1 MNRALLTFS
10 AMLLASASM
19 AQVGKVATTLQVPS
33 YKEAVARMTAKS
45 LASVSAAKAKS
56 SAVRAAS
63 NGLTDNQHYMG
74 PYYSDKY
81 QDDAEYGVGLG
92 AGTFK
97 AGVIVDYPQAVKF
110 NGGKIVAIRY
120 AVCDNNI
127 TSPRVYV
134 NAISNKDGNP
144 KVEGE
149 VVSQAGA
156 TPQLGW
162 NTVTLDNPYTINVDG
177 SDIAAF
183 MIGFE
188 FTAADDVYPVS
199 VVSLNTNPSLYCYG
213 KPASGTTEQEQWY
226 NLGTTY
232 GALSVQCIVEK
243 DGGFHTVDATLSD
256 LRAPRYIQ
264 SGGKTTLGFNCAS
277 FSGDITSAQFG
288 VKVND
293 TEVAELNYDGAITT
307 DGADLTVTIDT
318 PDTLTI
324 GKVGNLSLYVKKLNG
339 EAPTDVNTMYDDV
352 VSTSFVPYTESFN
365 RQKQLVEF
373 FTSQAGAYCTY
384 GDNVLAELS
393 KLRDDL
399 VKVGVH
405 ASLKSGT
412 DEWALDESSALI
424 SFSTSS
430 VPAASFNRYYCNS
443 LYNSADR
450 IAIATDYN
458 DNFAAAAAQL
468 ISSNVIDGSN
478 YDYPAFA
485 TVDLATT
492 YDEHTRKLN
501 IKVYGQNVSDFK
513 KVMGDDAVLTVY
525 LTQDSQKGDQTVG
538 STTQYNYT
546 NNDVLRMFVS
556 GELGDAITWDGTS
569 YEKNYEVTIPE
580 SISITKKKVMHVVAF
595 ISRPIKYSDNTF
607 TTSITDAWVTNANTC
622 QIGESTTSGIKQGLV
637 DVEDVHE
644 VARYSLDGMQLSAP
658 VKGVNIVKYSNGETA
673 KVVVK

>member
-19 AQVGKVATTLQVPS
+19 AQVSKVASSLQVPT
-33 YKEAVARMTAKS
+33 YQETVARMTAKP
-45 LASVSAAKAKS
+45 LASVASVKS
-56 SAVRAAS
+56 KSVVSRAAS
-63 NGLTDNQHYMG
+63 NGLADNQHYMG
-74 PYYSDKY
+74 AYYTDEYQSD
-81 QDDAEYGVGLG
+81 ANYGVGLG

-120 AVCDNNI
+120 AVCDAI

-134 NAISNKDGNP
+134 NAISNKDGNASI
-144 KVEGE
+144 GDE
-149 VVSQAGA
+149 VVSQVGD
-156 TPQLGW
+156 TPQVGW
-162 NTVTLDNPYTINVDG
+162 NTVTLDNPYTIQVDG

-188 FTAADDVYPVS
+188 FTEAADIYPVS
-199 VVSLNTNPSLYCYG
+199 TVSLNTNPSLYIYG
-213 KPASGTTEQEQWY
+213 KAASATTEQWY
-226 NLGTTY
+226 NLGTLY

-243 DGGFHTVDATLSD
+243 DGGFHIVDAMLSD

-264 SGGKTTLGFNCAS
+264 SGGKTALGFSCAS
-277 FSGDITSAQFG
+277 FSDDIASAQFG
-288 VKVND
+288 VKLNG
-293 TEVAELNYDGAITT
+293 TEVAELNYDNTITT

-324 GKVGNLSLYVKKLNG
+324 GKVGTLSLYVKKLNG
-339 EAPTDVNTMYDDV
+339 EAPTDVNSMYDDV
-352 VSTSFVPYTESFN
+352 VSTSFVPYTTSYN

-373 FTSQAGAYCTY
+373 FTSQKGAYCSY

-405 ASLKSGT
+405 ASLVSGE
-412 DEWALDESSALI
+412 DQWALDKSSALI
-424 SFSTSS
+424 NFSASS
-430 VPAASFNRYYCNS
+430 VPSASFNRYYCNS
-443 LYNSADR
+443 LYNSDER
-450 IAIATDYN
+450 IAIATDYT
-458 DNFAAAAAQL
+458 DSFAASAAKL
-468 ISSNVIDGSN
+468 ISDNVIDGSN

-492 YDEHTRKLN
+492 YDSETRKLN

-525 LTQDSQKGDQTVG
+525 LTQDYQKGEQTVG
-538 STTQYNYT
+538 TSTTYNYE

-556 GELGDAITWDGTS
+556 GELGDAISWDGTS

-595 ISRPIKYSDNTF
+595 ISRPIKYSDKTF

-622 QIGESTTSGIKQGLV
+622 QIGESTTSSIKQGLV

-644 VARYSLDGMQLSAP
+644 VARYSLDGIQLSAP
-658 VKGVNIVKYSNGETA
+658 VKGVNIVKYSNGKTA

>member
-19 AQVGKVATTLQVPS
+19 AQVSKVAPSLQVPT
-33 YKEAVARMTAKS
+33 YKETVARMTAKP
-45 LASVSAAKAKS
+45 LASVSAVKS
-56 SAVRAAS
+56 KSVVSRAAS
-63 NGLTDNQHYMG
+63 NGLADNQHYMG
-74 PYYSDKY
+74 PYYTDEYQSD
-81 QDDAEYGVGLG
+81 ANYGVGLG

-120 AVCDNNI
+120 AVCDAV

-134 NAISNKDGNP
+134 NTISNKDGNANI
-144 KVEGE
+144 GDE
-149 VVSQAGA
+149 VVSQAGG
-156 TPQLGW
+156 TPQVGW
-162 NTVTLDNPYTINVDG
+162 NTVTLDNPYTIHVDG
-177 SDIAAF
+177 SDIAAY

-188 FTAADDVYPVS
+188 FTEAADIYPVS
-199 VVSLNTNPSLYCYG
+199 TVSLNTNPSLYIYG
-213 KPASGTTEQEQWY
+213 KAASATTAQWY
-226 NLGTTY
+226 DLGTTY

-243 DGGFHTVDATLSD
+243 DGGFHTVDAMLSD

-264 SGGKTTLGFNCAS
+264 SGGKTALGFRCAS
-277 FSGDITSAQFG
+277 FSDDIASAQFG
-288 VKVND
+288 VKLNG
-293 TEVAELNYDGAITT
+293 TEVAELNYDSTITT

-324 GKVGNLSLYVKKLNG
+324 GKVGTLSLYVKKLNG
-339 EAPTDVNTMYDDV
+339 EAPTDVNTMQDDV
-352 VSTSFVPYTESFN
+352 VSTSFVPYTTSFN

-424 SFSTSS
+424 NFSASS
-430 VPAASFNRYYCNS
+430 VPSASFNRYYCNS
-443 LYNSADR
+443 LYNSDER

-458 DNFAAAAAQL
+458 DSFAASAAKL
-468 ISSNVIDGSN
+468 ISDNVIDGSN

-492 YDEHTRKLN
+492 YDESTRKLN

-538 STTQYNYT
+538 SSTQYNYT

-556 GELGDAITWDGTS
+556 GELGDAISWDGTS

-644 VARYSLDGMQLSAP
+644 VARYSLDGIQLSAP
-658 VKGVNIVKYSNGETA
+658 VKGVNIVKYSNGKTA

>member
-19 AQVGKVATTLQVPS
+19 AQVSKVAPSLHVPT
-33 YKEAVARMTAKS
+33 YKETVARMTAKP
-45 LASVSAAKAKS
+45 LASVSAVKS
-56 SAVRAAS
+56 KSVVSRAAS
-63 NGLTDNQHYMG
+63 NGLADNQHYMG
-74 PYYSDKY
+74 PYYTDEYQSD
-81 QDDAEYGVGLG
+81 ANYGVGLG

-120 AVCDNNI
+120 AVCDAI

-134 NAISNKDGNP
+134 NTISNKDGNATI
-144 KVEGE
+144 GAE
-149 VVSQAGA
+149 VVSQAGG
-156 TPQLGW
+156 TPQVGW
-162 NTVTLDNPYTINVDG
+162 NTVTLDNPYTIHVDG
-177 SDIAAF
+177 SDIAAY

-188 FTAADDVYPVS
+188 FTEAADIYPVS
-199 VVSLNTNPSLYCYG
+199 TVSLNTNPSLYIYG
-213 KPASGTTEQEQWY
+213 KAASATTEQWY
-226 NLGTTY
+226 NLGTAY

-243 DGGFHTVDATLSD
+243 DGGFHTVDAMLSD

-264 SGGKTTLGFNCAS
+264 SGGKTALGFSCAS
-277 FSGDITSAQFG
+277 FSDDIASAQFG
-288 VKVND
+288 VKLNG
-293 TEVAELNYDGAITT
+293 TEVAELNYDNTITT

-324 GKVGNLSLYVKKLNG
+324 GKVGTLSLYVKKLNG
-339 EAPTDVNTMYDDV
+339 EAPTDVNTMQDDV
-352 VSTSFVPYTESFN
+352 VSTSFVPYTTSFN
-365 RQKQLVEF
+365 RQKQLIEF
-373 FTSQAGAYCTY
+373 FTSQFGAYCTY
-384 GDNVLAELS
+384 GDNVLAELG

-412 DEWALDESSALI
+412 DEWALDESNALI
-424 SFSTSS
+424 NFSASS
-430 VPAASFNRYYCNS
+430 VPSASFNRYYCNS
-443 LYNSADR
+443 LYNSDER

-458 DNFAAAAAQL
+458 DNFAASAAKL
-468 ISSNVIDGSN
+468 ISDNVIDGSN

-492 YDEHTRKLN
+492 YDEDTRKLN

-525 LTQDSQKGDQTVG
+525 LTQDSQKGDQLIG
-538 STTQYNYT
+538 SSTQYNYT

-556 GELGDAITWDGTS
+556 GELGDAISWDGTS

-595 ISRPIKYSDNTF
+595 ISRPIKYSGNTF

-637 DVEDVHE
+637 DAEDVHE
-644 VARYSLDGMQLSAP
+644 VARYFLDGIQLSAP
-658 VKGVNIVKYSNGETA
+658 VKGINIVKYSNGKTV
-673 KVVVK
+673 KVMVK

>member
-19 AQVGKVATTLQVPS
+19 AQVSKVAPSLQVPT
-33 YKEAVARMTAKS
+33 YKETVARMTAKP
-45 LASVSAAKAKS
+45 LASVSAVKS
-56 SAVRAAS
+56 KSVVSRAAS
-63 NGLTDNQHYMG
+63 NGLADNQHYMG
-74 PYYSDKY
+74 PYYTDEYQSD
-81 QDDAEYGVGLG
+81 ANYGVGLG

-120 AVCDNNI
+120 AVCDAV

-134 NAISNKDGNP
+134 NTISNKDGNANI
-144 KVEGE
+144 GDE
-149 VVSQAGA
+149 VVSQAGG
-156 TPQLGW
+156 TPQVGW
-162 NTVTLDNPYTINVDG
+162 NTVTLDNPYTIHVDG
-177 SDIAAF
+177 SDIAAY

-188 FTAADDVYPVS
+188 FTEAADIYPVS
-199 VVSLNTNPSLYCYG
+199 TVSLNTNPSLYIYG
-213 KPASGTTEQEQWY
+213 KAASATTAQWY
-226 NLGTTY
+226 DLGTTY

-243 DGGFHTVDATLSD
+243 DGGFHTVDAMLSD

-264 SGGKTTLGFNCAS
+264 SGGKTALGFRCAS
-277 FSGDITSAQFG
+277 FSDDIASAQFG
-288 VKVND
+288 VKLNG
-293 TEVAELNYDGAITT
+293 TEVAELNYDSTITT

-324 GKVGNLSLYVKKLNG
+324 GKVGTLSLYVKKLNG
-339 EAPTDVNTMYDDV
+339 EAPTDVNTMQDDV
-352 VSTSFVPYTESFN
+352 VSTSFVPYTTSFN

-373 FTSQAGAYCTY
+373 FTSQVGAYCTY

-424 SFSTSS
+424 NFSASS
-430 VPAASFNRYYCNS
+430 VPSASFNRYYCNS
-443 LYNSADR
+443 LYNSDER

-458 DNFAAAAAQL
+458 DSFAASAAKL
-468 ISSNVIDGSN
+468 ISDNVIDGSN

-492 YDEHTRKLN
+492 YDESTRKLN

-538 STTQYNYT
+538 SSTQYNYT

-556 GELGDAITWDGTS
+556 GELGDAISWDGTS

-644 VARYSLDGMQLSAP
+644 VARYSLDGIQLSAP
-658 VKGVNIVKYSNGETA
+658 VKGVNIVKYSNGKTA

>member
-19 AQVGKVATTLQVPS
+19 AQVSKVAPSLQVPT
-33 YKEAVARMTAKS
+33 YKETVARMTAKP
-45 LASVSAAKAKS
+45 LASVSAVKS
-56 SAVRAAS
+56 KSVVSRAAS
-63 NGLTDNQHYMG
+63 NGLADNQHYMG
-74 PYYSDKY
+74 PYYTDEYQSD
-81 QDDAEYGVGLG
+81 ANYGVGLG
-92 AGTFK
+92 AGIFK

-120 AVCDNNI
+120 AVCDAV

-134 NAISNKDGNP
+134 NTISNKDGNANI
-144 KVEGE
+144 GDE
-149 VVSQAGA
+149 VVSQAGG
-156 TPQLGW
+156 TPQVGW
-162 NTVTLDNPYTINVDG
+162 NTVTLDNPYTIHVDG
-177 SDIAAF
+177 SDIAAY

-188 FTAADDVYPVS
+188 FTEAADIYPVS
-199 VVSLNTNPSLYCYG
+199 TVSLNTNPSLYIYG
-213 KPASGTTEQEQWY
+213 KPESGTKEQWY

-243 DGGFHTVDATLSD
+243 DGGFHTVDAMLSD

-277 FSGDITSAQFG
+277 FSDDIASAQFG
-288 VKVND
+288 VKLNG
-293 TEVAELNYDGAITT
+293 TEVAELNYDSTITT

-324 GKVGNLSLYVKKLNG
+324 GKVGTLSLYVKKLNG
-339 EAPTDVNTMYDDV
+339 EAPTDVNTMQDDV
-352 VSTSFVPYTESFN
+352 VSTSFVPYTTSFN

-424 SFSTSS
+424 NFSASS
-430 VPAASFNRYYCNS
+430 VPSASFNRYYCNS
-443 LYNSADR
+443 LYNSDER

-458 DNFAAAAAQL
+458 DSFAASAAKL
-468 ISSNVIDGSN
+468 ISDNVIDGSN

-492 YDEHTRKLN
+492 YDESTRKLN

-525 LTQDSQKGDQTVG
+525 LTQDSQKGDQMVG
-538 STTQYNYT
+538 SSTQYNYT

-556 GELGDAITWDGTS
+556 GELGDAISWDGTS

-637 DVEDVHE
+637 DVENVHE
-644 VARYSLDGMQLSAP
+644 VARYSLDGIQLSAP
-658 VKGVNIVKYSNGETA
+658 VKGVNIVKYSNGKTD

>member
-19 AQVGKVATTLQVPS
+19 AQVSKVAPSLQVPT
-33 YKEAVARMTAKS
+33 YKETVARMTAKP
-45 LASVSAAKAKS
+45 LASVSAVKS
-56 SAVRAAS
+56 KSVVSRAAS
-63 NGLTDNQHYMG
+63 NGLADNQHYMG
-74 PYYSDKY
+74 PYYTDEYQSD
-81 QDDAEYGVGLG
+81 ANYGVGLG
-92 AGTFK
+92 AGIFK

-120 AVCDNNI
+120 AVCDAV

-134 NAISNKDGNP
+134 NTISNKDGNANI
-144 KVEGE
+144 GDE
-149 VVSQAGA
+149 VVSQAGG
-156 TPQLGW
+156 TPQVGW
-162 NTVTLDNPYTINVDG
+162 NTVTLDNPYTIHVDG
-177 SDIAAF
+177 SDIAAY

-188 FTAADDVYPVS
+188 FTEAADIYPVS
-199 VVSLNTNPSLYCYG
+199 TVSLNTNPSLYIYG
-213 KPASGTTEQEQWY
+213 KPESGTKEQWY

-243 DGGFHTVDATLSD
+243 DGGFHTVDAMLSD

-277 FSGDITSAQFG
+277 FSDDIASAQFG
-288 VKVND
+288 VKLNG
-293 TEVAELNYDGAITT
+293 TEVAELNYDSTITT

-324 GKVGNLSLYVKKLNG
+324 GKVGTLSLYVKKLNG
-339 EAPTDVNTMYDDV
+339 EAPTDVNTMQDDV
-352 VSTSFVPYTESFN
+352 VSTSFVPYTTSFN

-424 SFSTSS
+424 NFSASS
-430 VPAASFNRYYCNS
+430 VPSASFNRYYCNS
-443 LYNSADR
+443 LYNSDER

-458 DNFAAAAAQL
+458 DSFAASAAKL
-468 ISSNVIDGSN
+468 ISDNVIDGSN

-492 YDEHTRKLN
+492 YDESTRKLN

-525 LTQDSQKGDQTVG
+525 LTQDSQKGDQMVG
-538 STTQYNYT
+538 SSTQYNYT

-556 GELGDAITWDGTS
+556 GELGDAISWDGTS

-637 DVEDVHE
+637 DVENVHE
-644 VARYSLDGMQLSAP
+644 VARYSLDGIQLSAP
-658 VKGVNIVKYSNGETA
+658 VKGVNIVKYSNGKTA

>member
-19 AQVGKVATTLQVPS
+19 AQVGKVAPTLQVPT
-33 YKEAVARMTAKS
+33 YKEAVARMTAKPM
-45 LASVSAAKAKS
+45 ASVSTTKAKS
-56 SAVRAAS
+56 PVARAAS
-63 NGLTDNQHYMG
+63 NGLADNQHYMG

-81 QDDAEYGVGLG
+81 ETEVDNGLGFG

-97 AGVIVDYPQAVKF
+97 VGTFIDYPQAVKF

-120 AVCDNNI
+120 ALCGNI
-127 TSPRVYV
+127 TSPSVFV
-134 NAISNKDGNP
+134 NTISNKDGNAQI
-144 KVEGE
+144 GDE
-149 VVSQAGA
+149 VISQAGG
-156 TPQLGW
+156 TPELGW
-162 NTVTLDNPYTINVDG
+162 NTVALDNPYTINVDG
-177 SDIAAF
+177 TDVAAF
-183 MIGFE
+183 IIGLQ
-188 FTAADDVYPVS
+188 FTQVADTYPISTVTF
-199 VVSLNTNPSLYCYG
+199 NTNPTIYVYG
-213 KPASGTTEQEQWY
+213 SGTEGEKWY
-226 NLGTTY
+226 SLNNYNY
-232 GALSVQCIVEK
+232 GSLSVQCIVEK
-243 DGGFHTVDATLSD
+243 DGGFHVVDATLSD

-277 FSGDITSAQFG
+277 FSDDITSAQFG
-288 VKVND
+288 VKVNG
-293 TEVAELNYDGAITT
+293 TEVAELNYDNTITT

-324 GKVGNLSLYVKKLNG
+324 GKVGNLSLYIKKLNG
-339 EAPTDVNTMYDDV
+339 EAPTDVNSMYDDE
-352 VSTSFVPYTESFN
+352 VSTSFVPYTTSFS

-373 FTSQAGAYCTY
+373 FTSQAGKYCTY

-405 ASLKSGT
+405 ASLTSGE
-412 DEWALDESSALI
+412 DEWALDESAALI
-424 SFSTSS
+424 SFSASS
-430 VPAASFNRYYCNS
+430 VPSASFNRYYCNS
-443 LYNSADR
+443 IYNSANR
-450 IAIATDYN
+450 IAIATDYTDYTASVAKLLSN
-458 DNFAAAAAQL
+458 
-468 ISSNVIDGSN
+468 NVIDGSN

-492 YDEHTRKLN
+492 YDSDTRKLN

-525 LTQDSQKGDQTVG
+525 LTQDSQKGNQIVG
-538 STTQYNYT
+538 TSEVYNYE

-556 GELGDAITWDGTS
+556 GELGDAISWDGTS

-580 SISITKKKVMHVVAF
+580 NISITKKKVMHVVAF
-595 ISRPIKYSDNTF
+595 ISRPIKYSDSTF

-622 QIGESTTSGIKQGLV
+622 QIGESTVSGIKQGLV

-658 VKGVNIVKYSNGETA
+658 VKGVNIVKYSNGKTA
-673 KVVVK
+673 KVVVE

>member
-19 AQVGKVATTLQVPS
+19 AQVGKVAPTLQVPS
-33 YKEAVARMTAKS
+33 YKEAVTRMAAKP

-56 SAVRAAS
+56 PVARAAS
-63 NGLTDNQHYMG
+63 NGLADNQHYMG
-74 PYYSDKY
+74 PYYTDAY
-81 QDDAEYGVGLG
+81 QADAEYGVGFE

-97 AGVIVDYPQAVKF
+97 VGVIVDYPQAVKF

-120 AVCDNNI
+120 AVCDKI

-134 NAISNKDGNP
+134 NTISNKDGNP
-144 KVEGE
+144 AIGDE
-149 VVSQAGA
+149 VVSQAGG
-156 TPQLGW
+156 TSSVGW

-177 SDIAAF
+177 TDIAAY

-188 FTAADDVYPVS
+188 FTQAADIYPIS
-199 VVSLNTNPSLYCYG
+199 VVSLNTNPALYVYG
-213 KPASGTTEQEQWY
+213 KAASATTEQWY
-226 NLGTTY
+226 NMGTTY

-243 DGGFHTVDATLSD
+243 DGGFHTVDAMLSD

-264 SGGKTTLGFNCAS
+264 SGGKLSLGFNCAS
-277 FSGDITSAQFG
+277 FSDDITSVQFG

-293 TEVAELNYDGAITT
+293 TEVAELDYDSPITT
-307 DGADLTVTIDT
+307 EGSDLTVTVDT
-318 PDTLTI
+318 PDDLTI
-324 GKVGNLSLYVKKLNG
+324 GKVGNLSLYVKKING
-339 EAPTDVNTMYDDV
+339 ETPTDVNTMYDDE
-352 VSTSFVPYTESFN
+352 VSTSFVPYTNSFQ

-373 FTSQAGAYCTY
+373 FTSQAGAYCSY
-384 GDNVLAELS
+384 GDNVLAELD
-393 KLRDDL
+393 KLRDDI

-405 ASLKSGT
+405 ASLRSGT
-412 DEWALDESSALI
+412 DEWALDESNALI

-430 VPAASFNRYYCNS
+430 VPSASFNRYYCNS
-443 LYNSADR
+443 LYNSNDR

-458 DNFAAAAAQL
+458 ESFAATAAQL
-468 ISSNVIDGSN
+468 ISNNVIDGSN

-485 TVDLATT
+485 TVNISTT
-492 YDEHTRKLN
+492 YDENTRKLN
-501 IKVYGQNVSDFK
+501 IKVSGENVSDFK
-513 KVMGDDAVLTVY
+513 NVMGDDAVLNVY
-525 LTQDSQKGDQTVG
+525 LTQDSQKGDQLIG
-538 STTQYNYT
+538 SSTQYNYT

-556 GELGDAITWDGTS
+556 GELGDAISWDGTS

-607 TTSITDAWVTNANTC
+607 TTSITDAWVTNANSC
-622 QIGESTTSGIKQGLV
+622 KIGESTTGIKQGLI
-637 DVEDVHE
+637 DVENVHE

-658 VKGVNIVKYSNGETA
+658 VKGINIVKYSDGKTA

>member
-19 AQVGKVATTLQVPS
+19 AQVGKVAPTLQVPT
-33 YKEAVARMTAKS
+33 YKEAVARMTAKP
-45 LASVSAAKAKS
+45 LASVSTTKAKS
-56 SAVRAAS
+56 PVARAAS
-63 NGLTDNQHYMG
+63 NGLADNQHYMG

-81 QDDAEYGVGLG
+81 ETEVDNGLGFG

-97 AGVIVDYPQAVKF
+97 VGTFIDYPQAVKF

-120 AVCDNNI
+120 ALCGDI
-127 TSPRVYV
+127 TSPSVFV
-134 NAISNKDGNP
+134 NTISNKDGNAQI
-144 KVEGE
+144 GDE
-149 VVSQAGA
+149 VISQAGG
-156 TPQLGW
+156 TPERGW
-162 NTVTLDNPYTINVDG
+162 NTVKLDNPYTINVDG
-177 SDIAAF
+177 TDVAAF
-183 MIGFE
+183 IIGLQ
-188 FTAADDVYPVS
+188 FTQVADAYPISTVTF
-199 VVSLNTNPSLYCYG
+199 NTNPTIYVYG
-213 KPASGTTEQEQWY
+213 SGTEGEKWY
-226 NLGTTY
+226 SLNNYNY
-232 GALSVQCIVEK
+232 GSLSVQCIVEK
-243 DGGFHTVDATLSD
+243 DGGFHVVDAMLSD

-264 SGGKTTLGFNCAS
+264 SGGKTTLGFTCTS
-277 FSGDITSAQFG
+277 FSDDITSAQFG
-288 VKVND
+288 VKLNG
-293 TEVAELNYDGAITT
+293 TEVAELNYDDTITT

-339 EAPTDVNTMYDDV
+339 EAPTDVNSMQDDE
-352 VSTSFVPYTESFN
+352 VSTSFVPYTTSFS

-373 FTSQAGAYCTY
+373 FTSQAGKYCTY

-405 ASLKSGT
+405 ASLTSGT
-412 DEWALDESSALI
+412 DSWALDESAALI
-424 SFSTSS
+424 SFSASS
-430 VPAASFNRYYCNS
+430 VPSASFNRYYCNS
-443 LYNSADR
+443 IYNSANR
-450 IAIATDYN
+450 IAIATDYDSYTASVAKLLSN
-458 DNFAAAAAQL
+458 
-468 ISSNVIDGSN
+468 NVIDGSN

-492 YDEHTRKLN
+492 YDSDTRKLN

-525 LTQDSQKGDQTVG
+525 LTQDSQKGNQIVG
-538 STTQYNYT
+538 TSEVYNYE

-556 GELGDAITWDGTS
+556 GELGDAISWDGTS

-580 SISITKKKVMHVVAF
+580 NISITKKKVMHVVAF
-595 ISRPIKYSDNTF
+595 ISRPIKYSDSTF

-622 QIGESTTSGIKQGLV
+622 QIGESTTSAIKQGLV

-644 VARYSLDGMQLSAP
+644 VARYSLDGMLLSAP
-658 VKGVNIVKYSNGETA
+658 VKGVNIVKYSNGKTA
-673 KVVVK
+673 KVVVE

>member
-19 AQVGKVATTLQVPS
+19 AQVSKVAPSLQVPT
-33 YKEAVARMTAKS
+33 YKETVARMTAKP
-45 LASVSAAKAKS
+45 LASVSAVKS
-56 SAVRAAS
+56 KSVVSRAAS
-63 NGLTDNQHYMG
+63 NGLADNQHYMG
-74 PYYSDKY
+74 PYYTDEYQSD
-81 QDDAEYGVGLG
+81 ANYGVGLG

-120 AVCDNNI
+120 AVCDAV

-134 NAISNKDGNP
+134 NTISNKDGNANI
-144 KVEGE
+144 GDE
-149 VVSQAGA
+149 VVSQAGG
-156 TPQLGW
+156 TPQVGW
-162 NTVTLDNPYTINVDG
+162 NTVTLDNPYTIHVDG
-177 SDIAAF
+177 SDIAAY

-188 FTAADDVYPVS
+188 FTEAADIYPVS
-199 VVSLNTNPSLYCYG
+199 TVSLNTNPSLYIYG
-213 KPASGTTEQEQWY
+213 KAASATTAQWY
-226 NLGTTY
+226 DLGTTY

-243 DGGFHTVDATLSD
+243 DGGFHTVDAMLSD

-264 SGGKTTLGFNCAS
+264 SGGKTALGFRCAS
-277 FSGDITSAQFG
+277 FSDDIASAQFG
-288 VKVND
+288 VKLNG
-293 TEVAELNYDGAITT
+293 TEVAELNYDSTITT

-324 GKVGNLSLYVKKLNG
+324 GKVGTLSLYVKKLNG
-339 EAPTDVNTMYDDV
+339 EAPTDVNTMQDDV
-352 VSTSFVPYTESFN
+352 VSTSFVPYTTSFN

-424 SFSTSS
+424 NFSASS
-430 VPAASFNRYYCNS
+430 VPSASFNRYYCNS
-443 LYNSADR
+443 LYNSDER

-458 DNFAAAAAQL
+458 DSFAASAAKL
-468 ISSNVIDGSN
+468 ISDNVIDGSN

-492 YDEHTRKLN
+492 YDESTRKLN

-644 VARYSLDGMQLSAP
+644 VARYSLDGIQLSAP
-658 VKGVNIVKYSNGETA
+658 VKGVNIVKYSNGKTA

>member
-19 AQVGKVATTLQVPS
+19 AQVGKVAPTLQVPT
-33 YKEAVARMTAKS
+33 YKEAVARMTAKP
-45 LASVSAAKAKS
+45 LASVSTTKAKS
-56 SAVRAAS
+56 PVARAAS
-63 NGLTDNQHYMG
+63 NGLADNQHYMG
-74 PYYSDKY
+74 PYYTDECQEANSGISFG
-81 QDDAEYGVGLG
+81 E
-92 AGTFK
+92 GTFK

-120 AVCDNNI
+120 AVCDNV

-134 NAISNKDGNP
+134 NAISNKDGIANI
-144 KVEGE
+144 EDE
-149 VVSQAGA
+149 VVSQAGD
-156 TPQLGW
+156 TPQVGW

-177 SDIAAF
+177 SNIAAF

-188 FTAADDVYPVS
+188 FTQTADVYPVS
-199 VVSLNTNPSLYCYG
+199 TAYLSTNPVLYIYG
-213 KPASGTTEQEQWY
+213 KNADTGVEQWGT
-226 NLGTTY
+226 LGTTY

-243 DGGFHTVDATLSD
+243 DGGFHIVDATLSD

-264 SGGKTTLGFNCAS
+264 SGGKTTLGFTCTS
-277 FSGDITSAQFG
+277 FSDDITSAQFG
-288 VKVND
+288 VKVNG
-293 TEVAELNYDGAITT
+293 TEVAELNYDNTITT

-339 EAPTDVNTMYDDV
+339 EIPTDVNSMQDDE
-352 VSTSFVPYTESFN
+352 VSTSFVPYTTSFS

-373 FTSQAGAYCTY
+373 FTSQAGAYCSY

-405 ASLKSGT
+405 ASLTSAE
-412 DEWALDESSALI
+412 DEWALDESAALI
-424 SFSTSS
+424 SFSASR
-430 VPAASFNRYYCNS
+430 VPSASFNRYYCNS
-443 LYNSADR
+443 LYNSDER
-450 IAIATDYN
+450 IAIRTDYT
-458 DNFAAAAAQL
+458 DSYAASVAQL
-468 ISSNVIDGSN
+468 LSSNVIDASN

-485 TVDLATT
+485 TVDIATT
-492 YDEHTRKLN
+492 YDSDTRKLN

-525 LTQDSQKGDQTVG
+525 LTQDSQKGDQVVG
-538 STTQYNYT
+538 STTTYRYE

-556 GELGDAITWDGTS
+556 GELGDAISWDGTS

-580 SISITKKKVMHVVAF
+580 DITITKKKVMHVVAF
-595 ISRPIKYSDNTF
+595 ISRPIKYENSTF

-622 QIGESTTSGIKQGLV
+622 NIGESTTSAIKQGLV

-658 VKGVNIVKYSNGETA
+658 VKGVNIVKYSNGKTA
-673 KVVVK
+673 KVVVE

>member
-19 AQVGKVATTLQVPS
+19 AQVSKVAPSLQVPT
-33 YKEAVARMTAKS
+33 YKETVARMTAKP
-45 LASVSAAKAKS
+45 LASVSAVKS
-56 SAVRAAS
+56 KSVVSRAAS
-63 NGLTDNQHYMG
+63 NGLADNQHYMG
-74 PYYSDKY
+74 PYYTDEYQSD
-81 QDDAEYGVGLG
+81 ANYGVGLG

-120 AVCDNNI
+120 AVCDAVS
-127 TSPRVYV
+127 SPRVYV
-134 NAISNKDGNP
+134 NTISNKDGNANI
-144 KVEGE
+144 GDE
-149 VVSQAGA
+149 VVSQAGG
-156 TPQLGW
+156 TPQVGW
-162 NTVTLDNPYTINVDG
+162 NTVTLDNPYTIHVDG
-177 SDIAAF
+177 SDIAAY

-188 FTAADDVYPVS
+188 FTEAADIYPVS
-199 VVSLNTNPSLYCYG
+199 TVSLNTNPSLYIYG
-213 KPASGTTEQEQWY
+213 KPESGTKEQWY

-243 DGGFHTVDATLSD
+243 DGGFHTVDAMLSD

-277 FSGDITSAQFG
+277 FSDDIASAQFG
-288 VKVND
+288 VKLNG
-293 TEVAELNYDGAITT
+293 TEVAELNYDSTITT

-324 GKVGNLSLYVKKLNG
+324 GKVGTLSLYVKKLNG
-339 EAPTDVNTMYDDV
+339 EAPTDVNTMQDDV
-352 VSTSFVPYTESFN
+352 VSTSFVPYTTSFN

-424 SFSTSS
+424 NFSASS
-430 VPAASFNRYYCNS
+430 VPSASFNRYYCNS
-443 LYNSADR
+443 LYNSDER

-458 DNFAAAAAQL
+458 DSFAASAAKL
-468 ISSNVIDGSN
+468 ISDNVIDGSN

-492 YDEHTRKLN
+492 YDESTRKLN

-538 STTQYNYT
+538 SSTQYNYT

-556 GELGDAITWDGTS
+556 GELGDAISWDGTS

-637 DVEDVHE
+637 DVENVHE
-644 VARYSLDGMQLSAP
+644 VARYSLDGIQLSAP
-658 VKGVNIVKYSNGETA
+658 VKGVNIVKYSNGKTA

>member
-19 AQVGKVATTLQVPS
+19 AQVSKVAPSLQVPT
-33 YKEAVARMTAKS
+33 YKETVARMTAKP
-45 LASVSAAKAKS
+45 LASVSAVKS
-56 SAVRAAS
+56 KSVVSRAAS
-63 NGLTDNQHYMG
+63 NGLADNQHYMG
-74 PYYSDKY
+74 PYYTDEYQSD
-81 QDDAEYGVGLG
+81 ANYGVGLG
-92 AGTFK
+92 AGIFK

-120 AVCDNNI
+120 AVCDAV

-134 NAISNKDGNP
+134 NTISNKDGNANI
-144 KVEGE
+144 GDE
-149 VVSQAGA
+149 VVSQAGG
-156 TPQLGW
+156 TPQVGW
-162 NTVTLDNPYTINVDG
+162 NTVTLDNPYTIHVDG
-177 SDIAAF
+177 SDIAAY

-188 FTAADDVYPVS
+188 FTEAADIYPVS
-199 VVSLNTNPSLYCYG
+199 TVSLNTNPSLYIYG
-213 KPASGTTEQEQWY
+213 KPESGTKEQWY

-243 DGGFHTVDATLSD
+243 DGGFHTVDAMLSD

-277 FSGDITSAQFG
+277 FSDDIASAQFG
-288 VKVND
+288 VKLNG
-293 TEVAELNYDGAITT
+293 TEVAELNYDSTITT

-324 GKVGNLSLYVKKLNG
+324 GKVGTLSLYVKKLNG
-339 EAPTDVNTMYDDV
+339 EAPTDVNTMQDDV
-352 VSTSFVPYTESFN
+352 VSTSFVPYTTSFN

-424 SFSTSS
+424 NFSASS
-430 VPAASFNRYYCNS
+430 VPSASFNRYYCNS
-443 LYNSADR
+443 LYNSDER

-458 DNFAAAAAQL
+458 DSFAASAAKL
-468 ISSNVIDGSN
+468 ISDNVIDGSN

-492 YDEHTRKLN
+492 YDESTRKLN

-538 STTQYNYT
+538 SSTQYNYT

-556 GELGDAITWDGTS
+556 GELGDAISWDGTS

-637 DVEDVHE
+637 DVENVHE
-644 VARYSLDGMQLSAP
+644 VARYSLDGIQLSAP
-658 VKGVNIVKYSNGETA
+658 VKGVNIVKYSNGKTA